1 MDIRPLS
8 DTWFANIFSH
18 VIGWLFVF
26 LMVLFETKKGF
37 CFDEVQLI
45 YFFLLLLVFLM
56 LCITLAIDYY
66 KIFVAGDFAFR
77 ILTFLFFFVYR
88 ASQCLILSFCMWI
101 AIVLHHLFKRP
112 LFPPLNCLDTLVTS
126 QLIVHWFTFILSTL
140 FH

>member
-18 VIGWLFVF
+18 VMGWLFIF
-26 LMVLFETKKGF
+26 LMVSFETKKGF
-37 CFDEVQLI
+37 CFDEVQFI

-77 ILTFLFFFVYR
+77 ILTFLFFLVYKAR
-88 ASQCLILSFCMWI
+88 QCLILSFCMWI

-126 QLIVHWFTFILSTL
+126 QLIVHWFTFIFSTP